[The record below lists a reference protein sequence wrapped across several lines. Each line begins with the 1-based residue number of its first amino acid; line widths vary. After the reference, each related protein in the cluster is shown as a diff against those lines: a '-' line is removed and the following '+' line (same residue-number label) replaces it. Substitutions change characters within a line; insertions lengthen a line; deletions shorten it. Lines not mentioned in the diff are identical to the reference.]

1 MYFKG
6 YEDYI
11 WTMKKHFEEV
21 HSTLGGTKVGVLMIN

>member
-11 WTMKKHFEEV
+11 GAMKKHFDEV